1 MNKCA
6 LWVCAMVLAG
16 TAAFAAEDVSVERG
30 RELFS
35 SPALGKSGKSCH
47 SCHPGGK
54 KLEMA
59 AASESDE
66 RLAGTIN
73 NCIVQILKGKA
84 LEPASSEMQSLL
96 MYIRTFAGPGR

>member
-1 MNKCA
+1 MKKVLLCA
-6 LWVCAMVLAG
+6 CAVVLAG
-16 TAAFAAEDVSVERG
+16 SVALAADDVSVERG

-35 SPALGKSGKSCH
+35 SSALGKSGKSCF

-66 RLAGTIN
+66 RLTGMIN
-73 NCIVQILKGKA
+73 NCIVQVLKGKA
-84 LEPASSEMQSLL
+84 IDPESGEMQSLL
-96 MYIRTFAGPGR
+96 MYIRTFGGPGR